1 MLLPGGTA
9 QGFYSIPI
17 YATQKPTIWEHA
29 AENAANHI
37 WRMHQFYLNY
47 SFNKHLVYIQN
58 DRTEIENLRSIID
71 DYIKSDLYL
80 DKITID
86 DPRDLYNHEN
96 LWLAMAFNA
105 IKAIKNI
112 FNTEININNIINTV
126 INKQKD
132 YGHNN
137 IAMFAITG
145 LVIRIHD
152 KIARAE
158 NILQKENMENAVPG
172 ESLYDTFLDIIG
184 YSIIALMWLEGTFML
199 PLGDSYEKSNA

>member
-1 MLLPGGTA
+1 MTLVKTPYSSKNDMTWEQAAFKSAEELWHRHNTFASFSIKPFLDAML
-9 QGFYSIPI
+9 
-17 YATQKPTIWEHA
+17 
-29 AENAANHI
+29 
-37 WRMHQFYLNY
+37 
-47 SFNKHLVYIQN
+47 
-58 DRTEIENLRSIID
+58 TETENLRNIID
-71 DYIKSDLYL
+71 YYIKSDLYL
-80 DKITID
+80 GKITID
-86 DPRDLYNHEN
+86 DTRDLYNHEN

-105 IKAIKNI
+105 IRAIRNI
-112 FNTEININNIINTV
+112 FNIEIDINNVINTV